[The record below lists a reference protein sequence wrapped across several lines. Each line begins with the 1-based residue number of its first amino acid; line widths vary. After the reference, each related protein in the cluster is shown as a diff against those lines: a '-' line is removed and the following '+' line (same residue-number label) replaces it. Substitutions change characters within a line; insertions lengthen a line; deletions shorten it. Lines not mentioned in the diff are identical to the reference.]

1 MININGVITIAK
13 KECKIQLRYRIV
25 WLNFALTP
33 FFMLAPWVLTARM
46 FSSDFGEAVLVGSL
60 MWYWLNQYFFGVQ
73 EAFEEERE
81 EGTLISISLAPISL
95 LEFLIGKGI
104 WILVECIYITGITM
118 IIFWALGI
126 SQATSFKMLA
136 VYILS
141 GLYTFAFSILW
152 GALVLQFRRIAGIN
166 FVTQEILGMASG
178 VTANINA
185 YPRLVKTVAYTIPL
199 SYTIKIG
206 REILQGRTFFEIL
219 FDFAILTI
227 ITSMYFFIGTTL
239 LKRAENNLR
248 IKGGWEAW

>member
-1 MININGVITIAK
+1 MINVKGILTIAK
-13 KECKIQLRYRIV
+13 KECKIQLRYRVV

-33 FFMLAPWVLTARM
+33 FFMLAPWVLTAKM

-81 EGTLISISLAPISL
+81 EGTLISIALAPISL
-95 LEFLIGKGI
+95 LEFLIGKGM
-104 WILVECIYITGITM
+104 WILVECIYITGVTM

-126 SQATSFKMLA
+126 SQATSFQMFVL
-136 VYILS
+136 YILS
-141 GLYTFAFSILW
+141 GLYMFAFSILW

-166 FVTQEILGMASG
+166 FITQEILGMASG
-178 VTANINA
+178 VTANITA
-185 YPRLVKTVAYTIPL
+185 YPRLVRIVAYAIPL

-206 REILQGRTFFEIL
+206 RGILQGRTFFEVL

-227 ITSMYFFIGTTL
+227 ITFLYFSIGAVL

>member
-1 MININGVITIAK
+1 MSGVLTIAK
-13 KECKIQLRYRIV
+13 KEYKIQLRYRVV
-25 WLNFALTP
+25 WLNLALTP

-46 FSSDFGEAVLVGSL
+46 FSSDFGEAVLVSSL

-81 EGTLISISLAPISL
+81 EGTLISIALAPISL
-95 LEFLIGKGI
+95 LEFLIGKGM
-104 WILVECIYITGITM
+104 WILVECIYITGVTM
-118 IIFWALGI
+118 LIFWALGT
-126 SQATSFKMLA
+126 SQATSFQMFA

-166 FVTQEILGMASG
+166 FITQEILGIASG

-185 YPRLVKTVAYTIPL
+185 YPRLMRTVAYILPL
-199 SYTIKIG
+199 TYTIKIG
-206 REILQGRTFFEIL
+206 REILLGRTFFEVL
-219 FDFAILTI
+219 PDLAILTI
-227 ITSMYFFIGTTL
+227 ITFLYFSMGTVM

-248 IKGGWEAW
+248 STGGWEAW